1 MDETHPTATLQTT
14 HLKKGLL
21 AEPPSVQSWRS
32 LLPCLQQSQGQPAN
46 ITLPCTCCL
55 QARQCR
61 AHQALTSSKI
71 KERLQQRNTAS
82 FRFLF
87 GSLSVS
93 CTKTSRERLNG
104 SCRCGM
110 FNVMYE
116 KTLLIWKRS
125 DMGRSKVFNA
135 VELQMCQA
143 FGTVDRSTAFSPASM
158 LPAVEFQH

>member
-1 MDETHPTATLQTT
+1 MQNLLPFRAGEVYYLASSSRRASLQTL
-14 HLKKGLL
+14 HYH
-21 AEPPSVQSWRS
+21 AH
-32 LLPCLQQSQGQPAN
+32 A
-46 ITLPCTCCL
+46 L